1 MNVSLYIHIPFCSAI
16 CHYCDFAKTANW
28 DQRISDAYFSNL
40 LQHVKTWVH
49 WMKAKQYT
57 CPTVFFGG
65 GTPGLFT
72 SAYKPILELIRPV
85 LSKNAEVSLEAN
97 PNNITESSLQAW
109 KECGFTRLS
118 LGIQSFQKENLK
130 FLSRDHSEEESI
142 QSIKLAKAAFPNLNI
157 DLIYGIPGQTS
168 NSWQSDL
175 EMALSLDVGHL
186 SLYNLTWE
194 PQTVLGRR
202 KLRKKIEPLA
212 EDTEFSFYELARKLL
227 NPRGLLHEEVSN
239 WSRPE
244 FSCRHNWVYW
254 TGGYYIGIGSGAHGF
269 LPNDSPVGLRY
280 SYPKNDRTMDKLNL
294 ALSEDLGTS
303 LETSGLILDK
313 ERGFDDLLL
322 EIIGSSLRTYQ
333 GVPIDWLESTC
344 SKKLKLEGALKNLRK
359 DGQLVLKEG
368 YLTIDPKQ
376 WFMENY
382 WAGKIVESLK

>member
-28 DQRISDAYFSNL
+28 KQNISDVYFKNL
-40 LQHVKTWVH
+40 LHHVTIWVN

-72 SAYKPILELIRPV
+72 SPYEPILEIIKPV
-85 LSKNAEVSLEAN
+85 LAKNAEVSLEAN

-118 LGIQSFQKENLK
+118 LGIQSFQKEHLK
-130 FLSRDHSEEESI
+130 FLSRDHSSTEAI
-142 QSIKLAKAAFPNLNI
+142 HSIKLAKSEFPNLNI

-168 NSWQSDL
+168 EAWQSDL

-202 KLRKKIEPLA
+202 KLRKKIVPVA
-212 EDTEFSFYELARKLL
+212 EDTEFSFYEQARKFLD
-227 NPRGLLHEEVSN
+227 RGGLHHEEVSN

-244 FSCRHNWVYW
+244 YSCQHNWVYW
-254 TGGYYIGIGSGAHGF
+254 KGGYYIGIGSGAHGF
-269 LPNDSPVGLRY
+269 LPTDSPVGLRY

-294 ALSEDLGTS
+294 SLSEELGAS
-303 LETSGLILDK
+303 LEASGLILDK
-313 ERGFDDLLL
+313 ERRLDDLLL
-322 EIIGSSLRTYQ
+322 EIIGSSLRTQQ
-333 GVPIDWLESTC
+333 GVPLDWLESTC
-344 SKKLKLEGALKNLRK
+344 NKKLGIHGDLKNLMQK
-359 DGQLVLKEG
+359 GDLTLKGG
-368 YLTIDPKQ
+368 YLTLDPKQ

-382 WAGKIVESLK
+382 WAGKIVEGLK